1 MNRVKDYYPS
11 SFNRNQ
17 STFPKIMR
25 ESFIN
30 HDPMIHHKFLKDIYG
45 NEKIIGD
52 TNFNEV
58 IKLDTFEYL
67 KRLEEIYR

>member
-1 MNRVKDYYPS
+1 
-11 SFNRNQ
+11 
-17 STFPKIMR
+17 
-25 ESFIN
+25 
-30 HDPMIHHKFLKDIYG
+30 MIHHKFLKDIYG